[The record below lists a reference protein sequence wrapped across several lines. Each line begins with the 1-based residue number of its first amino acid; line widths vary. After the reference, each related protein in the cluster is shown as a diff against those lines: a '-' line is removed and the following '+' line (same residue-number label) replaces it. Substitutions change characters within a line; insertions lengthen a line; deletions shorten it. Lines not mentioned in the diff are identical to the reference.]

1 MVTKLKEEGK
11 RDKLYVYGIKGY
23 KLQYI
28 KKIKHDILYSTGN
41 HIQYVVIT
49 CNGLWSEKEKS
60 ESLCC
65 TPETNTILLSQ
76 F

>member
-28 KKIKHDILYSTGN
+28 KQIKHDILYSTGN

-49 CNGLWSEKEKS
+49 CNGL
-60 ESLCC
+60 
-65 TPETNTILLSQ
+65 
-76 F
+76 